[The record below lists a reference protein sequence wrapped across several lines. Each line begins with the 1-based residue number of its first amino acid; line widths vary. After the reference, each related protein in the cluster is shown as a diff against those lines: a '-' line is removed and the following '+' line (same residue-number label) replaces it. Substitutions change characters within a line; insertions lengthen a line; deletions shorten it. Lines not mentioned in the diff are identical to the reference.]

1 MKRIIKISLILL
13 LLRMAVIAAVPFFKE
28 KEAEKKSETGF
39 KEIQE
44 SVTDKEDRTI
54 NVEKLKIKNKDCIG
68 YLEVSGTSISYP
80 IMQTRDN
87 PDFNLKHDFN
97 RNYSFYG
104 TPYLSAYCDL
114 KKSENLIIYGHNI
127 NGGKMFGALE
137 QYREKKFF
145 GRHKKI
151 YFTTDQKRE
160 YEVFAVMSVNIKE
173 FEYWK
178 FVMARDEKDYNEFV
192 EKVWEH
198 SLWNIGKKPK
208 YGKQMLMQSTCDNG
222 KGDDWRIVVVG
233 KSAFNFKQNANRKRI
248 KFRRSR

>member
-1 MKRIIKISLILL
+1 MKRMIKISLILL
-13 LLRMAVIAAVPFFKE
+13 LVGMAVIAADPFLKE
-28 KEAEKKSETGF
+28 KEAERKSENGF

-44 SVTDKEDRTI
+44 SVTEKKDKTM
-54 NVEKLKIKNKDCIG
+54 NVTKLKGENKDCIG
-68 YLEVSGTSISYP
+68 YLEVPETSISYP

-87 PDFNLKHDFN
+87 PDFYLKHDFN

-114 KKSENLIIYGHNI
+114 KKSDNLIIYGHNI

-178 FVMARDEKDYNEFV
+178 FVMARDEKDYDEFV
-192 EKVWEH
+192 EKVLEH
-198 SLWNIGKKPK
+198 GLWNIGEKPK
-208 YGKQMLMQSTCDNG
+208 YGEQTLMLSTCDNG

-233 KSAFNFKQNANRKRI
+233 KKI
-248 KFRRSR
+248 

>member
-1 MKRIIKISLILL
+1 MKRMIKISLILL
-13 LLRMAVIAAVPFFKE
+13 LVGMAVIATVPFLKE
-28 KEAEKKSETGF
+28 KKAEKKSETGF
-39 KEIQE
+39 KEIKE
-44 SVTDKEDRTI
+44 SVTDKEDKTI
-54 NVEKLKIKNKDCIG
+54 NVEKLKGENKDCIG
-68 YLEVSGTSISYP
+68 YLEVPETSISYP

-87 PDFNLKHDFN
+87 PNFYLKHEFN

-114 KKSENLIIYGHNI
+114 KKSDNLIIYGHNI

-178 FVMARDEKDYNEFV
+178 FVMARDEKDYDEFV
-192 EKVWEH
+192 EKVLEH
-198 SLWNIGKKPK
+198 GLWNIGEKPK
-208 YGKQMLMQSTCDNG
+208 YGEQTLMLSTCDNG

-233 KSAFNFKQNANRKRI
+233 KEI
-248 KFRRSR
+248 

>member
-1 MKRIIKISLILL
+1 MKRMIKITLILL
-13 LLRMAVIAAVPFFKE
+13 LMGMAVIAAVPFLKE
-28 KEAEKKSETGF
+28 KKAEKKSETGF
-39 KEIQE
+39 KEIKE
-44 SVTDKEDRTI
+44 SVTDKEGKTI
-54 NVEKLKIKNKDCIG
+54 NVEKLKGENKDCIG
-68 YLEVSGTSISYP
+68 YLEVPETSISYP

-87 PDFNLKHDFN
+87 SDFYLKHDVN

-114 KKSENLIIYGHNI
+114 KKSDNLIIYGHNI

-145 GRHKKI
+145 VRHKKI

-178 FVMARDEKDYNEFV
+178 FVMARDEKDYDEFV
-192 EKVWEH
+192 EKVLEH
-198 SLWNIGKKPK
+198 SMWNTGEKLQ
-208 YGKQMLMQSTCDNG
+208 YGKQMLMLSTCDNG

-233 KSAFNFKQNANRKRI
+233 KEI
-248 KFRRSR
+248 